1 MRSKHGSVLHQ
12 NVSTAPLRR
21 KTNANALGRPLLKRF
36 VCWSAVRRLLIFKA
50 ANLSMRGVVL
60 SANVKVL
67 KKCPLRTLP
76 AGHAMIGANEI
87 VLPTRLSH
95 LRPVEEIRI

>member
-1 MRSKHGSVLHQ
+1 
-12 NVSTAPLRR
+12 
-21 KTNANALGRPLLKRF
+21 
-36 VCWSAVRRLLIFKA
+36 
-50 ANLSMRGVVL
+50 MRGVVL